1 MCDYSLAALRTRLA
15 AVGEELVV
23 YRFPT
28 GSLGFTSPRE
38 LEIYRDEVTGW
49 RSRFNPRQVPCAVCI
64 PPGARLLLQGIPRRL
79 RWRLGLK
86 ASEEVVFVQTH
97 ELEGRHR
104 DGVRFWNN
112 QEILL
117 QHLAES
123 QRALV
128 LSLSSCPESEE
139 ETALEETALLTR

>member
-15 AVGEELVV
+15 IVGEELVV

-28 GSLGFTSPRE
+28 GSLGFTSPTE
-38 LEIYRDEVTGW
+38 LEIYKEEMTGW
-49 RSRFNPRQVPCAVCI
+49 RSRFNPRRVPCAVCI
-64 PPGARLLLQGIPRRL
+64 PPGARLVLRDIPTRL
-79 RWRLGLK
+79 RLRLGLK
-86 ASEEVVFVQTH
+86 DSEEVVFVQTH
-97 ELEGRHR
+97 ELAGRHR
-104 DGVRFWNN
+104 DGIRFSNN

-128 LSLSSCPESEE
+128 LSLFSCPESEE
-139 ETALEETALLTR
+139 ETALEETAFVTR